1 MHVYY
6 YILDNT
12 YYKMTG
18 EQAFKFND
26 EHFYDLGKVYAENIT
41 YGSNTFDFQMTHAT
55 PLRLYVVKTVF

>member
-18 EQAFKFND
+18 ENAFKFH
-26 EHFYDLGKVYAENIT
+26 EYFYDLGKVYARNLT
-41 YGSNTFDFQMTHAT
+41 DGGNLFDF
-55 PLRLYVVKTVF
+55 

>member
-18 EQAFKFND
+18 ENAFKFH
-26 EHFYDLGKVYAENIT
+26 EYFYDLGKVYARNLT
-41 YGSNTFDFQMTHAT
+41 DGGNLFDFQMTHAT
-55 PLRLYVVKTVF
+55 PLKLFVVKEVFK